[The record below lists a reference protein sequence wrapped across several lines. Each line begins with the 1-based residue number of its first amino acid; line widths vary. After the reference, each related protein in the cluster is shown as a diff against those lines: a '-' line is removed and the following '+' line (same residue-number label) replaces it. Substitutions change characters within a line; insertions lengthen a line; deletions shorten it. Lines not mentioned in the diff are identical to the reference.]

1 MKAKD
6 QAYYQ
11 KLVFAGQWKKV
22 SKVLA
27 EGGQQEKAWVL
38 ETLGQ
43 AAARSDE
50 CYNQLVAAFQ
60 GAVDKPTK
68 LAAIAALGNC
78 GRSAA
83 LSQMEYA
90 STHTQDPEILEA
102 IAAARHNLKISVK

>member
-27 EGGQQEKAWVL
+27 EGGQQEKDWIM

-43 AAARSDE
+43 AASRSDD
-50 CYNQLVAAFQ
+50 CYNHLVEIFQNAA
-60 GAVDKPTK
+60 DKPTK
-68 LAAIAALGNC
+68 LAAIAALGSC

-83 LSQMEYA
+83 VSQMEYA
-90 STHTQDPEILEA
+90 SAHTEDPEILEA
-102 IAAARHNLKISVK
+102 LTAARHTLKTTVK